1 MSFAKFES
9 FLPLFLQVLFFLA
22 PPPFSFF
29 SEAPMAQVL
38 NLFRVPP
45 VLAILLL
52 LLLVKCSV
60 IQIG

>member
-1 MSFAKFES
+1 
-9 FLPLFLQVLFFLA
+9 
-22 PPPFSFF
+22 
-29 SEAPMAQVL
+29 MAQVL